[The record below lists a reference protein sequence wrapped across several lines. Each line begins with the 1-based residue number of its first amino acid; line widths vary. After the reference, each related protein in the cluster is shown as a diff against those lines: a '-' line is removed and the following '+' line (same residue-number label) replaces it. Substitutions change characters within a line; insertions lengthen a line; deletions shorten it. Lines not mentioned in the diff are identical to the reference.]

1 MNIEIINEILES
13 FIIFKI
19 GFLILVLFNTIFLFI
34 VFSQV
39 NSMNRIVN
47 QSNASSLLKFISL
60 LSIVFSFSLFLIAVV
75 IL

>member
-47 QSNASSLLKFISL
+47 QSNASSLLKLVSL
-60 LSIVFSFSLFLIAVV
+60 LSIVFSFSLFLLAVV